1 LRVLVTGSSGQIGT
15 NLSLRLLNEGHEV
28 LGLDNRPNTWT
39 DAIPTQLIDLAQ
51 VLPLTATTLGSV
63 EVGRIDAMVHLAA
76 HAKVHALVERPL
88 GAVENHLMVAN
99 ALELARLASV
109 PVILASSREVYG
121 NAPVRGTPVPETAAD
136 FRNAPSPY
144 AAMKLAGE
152 ALAASYLRCYGTP
165 YAVIR
170 FSNVYGR
177 YDNDL
182 ARLERMLWI
191 FARNVEEQQ
200 PVRVFGAEK
209 MLDFTYVDDAVDG
222 LWRCLDRLVAGDSRA
237 VGETFNLACGEGNR
251 LVDVAALI
259 GRTLDQPVSLALEDS
274 RPGEVL
280 WYVADISKAR
290 ERLGYVPKVSVHEG
304 IPRALEWAGMCDRPV
319 ASARRVNLIPSTP

>member
-1 LRVLVTGSSGQIGT
+1 MRVLVTGSSGQIGT
-15 NLSLRLLNEGHEV
+15 NLALRLLDEGHAV
-28 LGLDNRPNTWT
+28 VGLDNRPNAWT

-51 VLPLTATTLGSV
+51 VLPVTAMSLGNV
-63 EVGRIDAMVHLAA
+63 EVGRVDAVVHLAA

-88 GAVENHLMVAN
+88 GALENHLMVAN
-99 ALELARLASV
+99 TLELARLAGA

-121 NAPVRGTPVPETAAD
+121 NAQARGTPVPETAAD

-144 AAMKLAGE
+144 AAMKLASE

-165 YAVIR
+165 YAVLR

-182 ARLERMLWI
+182 ERLERMLWI
-191 FARNVEEQQ
+191 FTRNVQEQQ
-200 PVRVFGAEK
+200 PVRVFGGEK

-222 LWRCLDRLVAGDSRA
+222 LWRCLERLVAGNPQV
-237 VGETFNLACGEGNR
+237 VGETFNLAYGEGNR

-259 GRTLDQPVSLALEDS
+259 GRTLEQPVSLQLEDS
-274 RPGEVL
+274 RAGEVM

-290 ERLGYVPKVSVHEG
+290 ERLGYAPRVSVREG
-304 IPRALEWAGMCDRPV
+304 VPRALEWAGMV
-319 ASARRVNLIPSTP
+319 G